1 MLSPEAEVTR
11 SLFRMKQRNLYK
23 AGWVR
28 VDGEDKCVIDSNSL
42 VAERIEKWESVHRA
56 NAAALPDFDEEGIED
71 GPEFVSGIE
80 GEELDVLFEDGE
92 GGSNVIKAGE
102 AAGPD
107 QEEIRAAAEEE
118 AERIVAEARAQA
130 LEIAAQARRDADI
143 ARANAVEE
151 GSRQGYDEGY
161 ARGLSEV
168 DDMKRELAEK
178 RRQLE
183 AEFDG
188 LLEDLEPR
196 FIDTITDVYS
206 HIFGVELMD
215 NRDILVHLIDSTLR
229 KVESSRTFIV
239 HVSAEDYPHVNMQ
252 KQALVEGAVAGR
264 GLIEIIEDI
273 ALGKGDCLIETDGGI
288 FDCGVGTQ
296 LEELTKKL
304 QVLSYEKV

>member
-1 MLSPEAEVTR
+1 M
-11 SLFRMKQRNLYK
+11 
-23 AGWVR
+23 
-28 VDGEDKCVIDSNSL
+28 
-42 VAERIEKWESVHRA
+42 
-56 NAAALPDFDEEGIED
+56 
-71 GPEFVSGIE
+71 
-80 GEELDVLFEDGE
+80 
-92 GGSNVIKAGE
+92 IKAGE

-107 QEEIRAAAEEE
+107 LEEIRAEAEEE
-118 AERIVAEARAQA
+118 AERILAEARAQA
-130 LEIAAQARRDADI
+130 LEIETQARRDADI

-151 GSRQGYDEGY
+151 GTRQGYDEGY

-206 HIFGVELMD
+206 HIFGVDLMD
-215 NRDILVHLIDSTLR
+215 NRDILVHLVDSTLR

-264 GLIEIIEDI
+264 GMIEIIEDI

-296 LEELTKKL
+296 LEELAKKL

>member
-1 MLSPEAEVTR
+1 M
-11 SLFRMKQRNLYK
+11 FRMKHRNLYK

-28 VDGEDKCVIDSNSL
+28 VDGEDKCVIDSNSI
-42 VAERIEKWESVHRA
+42 VAERIEAWENVRKA
-56 NAAALPDFDEEGIED
+56 NAAAVPSFDEEDGEG

-80 GEELDVLFEDGE
+80 GEELDALFTDGE
-92 GGSNVIKAGE
+92 GGGNVIKAGDAPAPDFAELKAE
-102 AAGPD
+102 AEA
-107 QEEIRAAAEEE
+107 E
-118 AERIVAEARAQA
+118 AERVIAEARAHA
-130 LEIAAQARRDADI
+130 LEIEAQARRDAEI
-143 ARANAVEE
+143 ERANAVEE
-151 GSRQGYDEGY
+151 GTRQGYDEGY
-161 ARGLSEV
+161 ARGLAEF
-168 DDMKRELAEK
+168 DDMKQELTEK

-196 FIDTITDVYS
+196 FIETITDIYS

-304 QVLSYEKV
+304 RVLSYEKV